1 MITIPINT
9 NYRYKFPVIDQDTG
23 KFITGITIAYSIVKT
38 SDGTVLDS
46 GNCSEIGA
54 TGIYYFDYTYAVA
67 QEYDVVITTPAGYF
81 DGFETVMV
89 ENAVDVSSS
98 LTAYGVAKTTDIP
111 DITGLATKTD
121 IENIDI
127 PIVDLSDVAKTTEL
141 KPACAEALQEENI
154 ATLESTGAQ
163 IAAFK

>member
-98 LTAYGVAKTTDIP
+98 LTAYGVAKTSDIINELKTSP
-111 DITGLATKTD
+111 EDVAERIRNLATVEAVGD
-121 IENIDI
+121 IH
-127 PIVDLSDVAKTTEL
+127 
-141 KPACAEALQEENI
+141 
-154 ATLESTGAQ
+154 ST
-163 IAAFK
+163 

>member
-23 KFITGITIAYSIVKT
+23 KFITGLSIAYSIVKT

-98 LTAYGVAKTTDIP
+98 LTAYGAAKTTDIINELKTSPEDVAVRLRNCSTP
-111 DITGLATKTD
+111 DITGD
-121 IENIDI
+121 Q
-127 PIVDLSDVAKTTEL
+127 IV
-141 KPACAEALQEENI
+141 ALVP
-154 ATLESTGAQ
+154 
-163 IAAFK
+163 